1 MINGSFDASKYVFNA
16 RNPHFKRAL
25 ELRRDGKYKEAG
37 KELMI
42 AADVDGDLEA
52 LIMQREALRSGG
64 FGIKRLMEHSEMM
77 DFLRSKDLRHVAINY
92 YRKKDPFVLALT
104 YWDDVFNYQGINVTV
119 DKCIESFKNGNAL
132 AIYFVAQ
139 FFGVDTL
146 KQCIPFIKL
155 GSELGD
161 ATCCYCMV
169 KYLDLSCARYVQTGF
184 KQFYQPMGAH
194 WRNHVNSNNIS
205 LDEWYWYI
213 LNFDEIGN
221 IESETETRTTK
232 RQYQI
237 GRWVQKRYLPIL
249 KKSPYTR
256 PKHWNVCLQQFK
268 TINQQCQ
275 QSVFCFLFYF
285 KPILGKDVTKLI
297 AQRIWKSRK
306 EEPELWNQDEE
317 QEKKKKIK
325 RG

>member
-25 ELRRDGKYKEAG
+25 ELRRDGRYKEAG
-37 KELMI
+37 KELTI

-52 LIMQREALRSGG
+52 LIMRREALVNGG
-64 FGIKRLMEHSEMM
+64 FGIKRLM
-77 DFLRSKDLRHVAINY
+77 DFRAMTDLLRSKDMRHLAIDY
-92 YRKKDPFVLALT
+92 YGKKDPFNLALT
-104 YWDDVFNYQGINVTV
+104 YWDDDYNYHGISVTV
-119 DKCIESFKNGNAL
+119 DNCIESFKNGNVL

-139 FFGVDTL
+139 FFGFSTL

-161 ATCCYCMV
+161 VTCCYCMV
-169 KYLDLSCARYVQTGF
+169 RFLDLSCVTYVQTAL
-184 KQFYQPMGAH
+184 KQFYQPMGEH
-194 WRNHVNSNNIS
+194 WRDRLNSSNIS

-213 LNFDEIGN
+213 INFDQTDY
-221 IESETETRTTK
+221 IEREAIHSLPSK

-256 PKHWNVCLQQFK
+256 PEYWNVCLQKFK
-268 TINQQCQ
+268 IVNQQCQ
-275 QSVFCFLFYF
+275 QSVFCFLFHF

-297 AQRIWKSRK
+297 AQKIWKSRK
-306 EEPELWNQDEE
+306 EEPETWGQEE
-317 QEKKKKIK
+317 KQKRRKK
-325 RG
+325 